1 MNTLRQAVHE
11 YLSMRRNLGFKL
23 RHAGNALLDFVTF
36 MEQRKALYITETLA
50 LVWAQQPVNVQPAYW
65 AQRLSYVRGFAR
77 HRSATDSRTQIPS
90 PSLLPFRPKRAKPY
104 LYSDEEVQNLL
115 RAALSIPQRSGRCA
129 LLPWTYYCLSP
140 SGSAKPWSA
149 QRLGAA
155 SGRSTQSQASRC
167 RSRRRGVDGAWRQVR
182 QGSPDPVA
190 RFGLHGPQG
199 LHGSPRSPLGR
210 MCSIVVPVCLK
221 LGKPTRHCTDSPYV
235 LCTVS

>member
-77 HRSATDSRTQIPS
+77 HRSATDPRTQIPS

-129 LLPWTYYCLSP
+129 LLPCGVAPLWWTPEDCAEEVSTC
-140 SGSAKPWSA
+140 
-149 QRLGAA
+149 RRNNRRTR
-155 SGRSTQSQASRC
+155 RSTGARWWSWFARAARPVSWLASSSALLR
-167 RSRRRGVDGAWRQVR
+167 RSAIGYVKRTATRAVVR
-182 QGSPDPVA
+182 
-190 RFGLHGPQG
+190 
-199 LHGSPRSPLGR
+199 
-210 MCSIVVPVCLK
+210 
-221 LGKPTRHCTDSPYV
+221 
-235 LCTVS
+235 TV